1 MAEELRFFV
10 RLALYLIIADA
21 IYWFAT
27 YEWVGTVLMGTMAAG
42 AIFFAV
48 AAGLTVRAWGL
59 PRGSVTYASGSP
71 PARSGLLGRLDRT
84 LGFGEP
90 LRADTALVIEEEPLP
105 PASIWPLV
113 AAVGALLLA
122 LGLVYGAWFWLP
134 GGAVMFL
141 ALWGWLTELSQP
153 V

>member
-1 MAEELRFFV
+1 MAEELRFFI
-10 RLALYLIIADA
+10 RLALYLIVADI

-27 YEWVGTVLMGTMAAG
+27 YEWVGTMLMGTMAAG

-48 AAGLTVRAWGL
+48 AAGATTRIWGL
-59 PRGSVTYASGSP
+59 PRGTVTYPSGSTR
-71 PARSGLLGRLDRT
+71 ARGGLLGRLDRT

-90 LRADTALVIEEEPLP
+90 LRADAALDIEEEPIP

-113 AAVGALLLA
+113 AAVGALLLV

-134 GGAVMFL
+134 GVGL
-141 ALWGWLTELSQP
+141 LLLSLWGWLTELSP
-153 V
+153 A